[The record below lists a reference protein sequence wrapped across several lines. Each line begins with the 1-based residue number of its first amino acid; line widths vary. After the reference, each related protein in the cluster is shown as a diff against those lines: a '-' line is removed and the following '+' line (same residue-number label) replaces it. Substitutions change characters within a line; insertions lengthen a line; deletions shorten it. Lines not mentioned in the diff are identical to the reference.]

1 MTEFVEYSQG
11 LDHISER
18 DLAQFLL
25 RFSSLTDEVNTKR
38 KYINLWFKDDHFSFN
53 LFDWIS
59 NQKGNV

>member
-25 RFSSLTDEVNTKR
+25 RFSSLTNEVKTKW
-38 KYINLWFKDDHFSFN
+38 NLVLK
-53 LFDWIS
+53 
-59 NQKGNV
+59 